1 MIVAT
6 AKLLSVAVVVSVLL
20 PPGSEML
27 GEVMRGWLVDQRPS
41 IVLAEAMA
49 HPARVSMQPLVAP

>member
-6 AKLLSVAVVVSVLL
+6 AKFLAVAIVVSVLL

-27 GEVMRGWLVDQRPS
+27 GEVMRGWLVDEQPS
-41 IVLAEAMA
+41 VVLVEGLF
-49 HPARVSMQPLVAP
+49 HPARVSLQAAAAP